1 MAYLIHLVGDRIW
14 SANPFYHP
22 DISGPTG
29 FLIILVT
36 DWGYTAISELAYAIL
51 AKNVN
56 GDWIIVNDYQAAEW
70 FAKIPE
76 WS

>member
-1 MAYLIHLVGDRIW
+1 MATV
-14 SANPFYHP
+14 ANSF
-22 DISGPTG
+22 STEKASN
-29 FLIILVT
+29 
-36 DWGYTAISELAYAIL
+36 YTAISELAYAIL